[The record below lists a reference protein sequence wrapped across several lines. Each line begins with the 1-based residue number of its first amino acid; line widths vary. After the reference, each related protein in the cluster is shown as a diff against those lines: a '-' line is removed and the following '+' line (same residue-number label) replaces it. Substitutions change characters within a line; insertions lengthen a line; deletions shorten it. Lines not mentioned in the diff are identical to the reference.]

1 MSTHIITF
9 LNIKKEKHPKLSQIC
24 SYGICSKGPNNEFET
39 AVVHENEPS
48 VFEPLKFC
56 CIWQD
61 TPEHISIPHMA
72 SGLLLS
78 QRQ

>member
-9 LNIKKEKHPKLSQIC
+9 LNIKKKKHPKLSQIY

-39 AVVHENEPS
+39 AVVHVYEPS

-56 CIWQD
+56 CI
-61 TPEHISIPHMA
+61 
-72 SGLLLS
+72 
-78 QRQ
+78 